1 MGGGTEVQATKR
13 LIGPFNAM
21 HGRLRSGV
29 RADNPRCPHLLKS
42 SIAPVVKQVDTGD
55 LKSPASERGVP
66 VRIRPGAPTIAM
78 PRTHCNVVNSVCSA
92 AW

>member
-1 MGGGTEVQATKR
+1 MGWGTYVHATKR

-21 HGRLRSGV
+21 HGRLRNGV
-29 RADNPRCPHLLKS
+29 RADNPRCPYRLKS

-66 VRIRPGAPTIAM
+66 VRVRPEAPSKVEDIFARVM
-78 PRTHCNVVNSVCSA
+78 
-92 AW
+92 